1 MPDRSIRNSLSSLK
15 LDIAVAALKSSFGYR
30 KFAKKFNRCTAMSEE
45 HNGIRALGRCFSRE
59 MITRQRK

>member
-30 KFAKKFNRCTAMSEE
+30 KFAKKFNRCTAMSEV
-45 HNGIRALGRCFSRE
+45 NITGSGLWADVSRA
-59 MITRQRK
+59 K